1 MGEKE
6 GYVYSLWTGRFQ
18 CRKATIKQ
26 YPDDSRNRGLSYARF
41 ADDTC
46 IVVHKSPLLVYN
58 AIVWLENKDDNIA
71 AAILIEYQEKQI
83 AKLNEKILN
92 HKNKIQILKGG
103 IIK

>member
-18 CRKATIKQ
+18 CKKATIKQ

-41 ADDTC
+41 ADGTC
-46 IVVHKSPLLVYN
+46 IEVNISPLLVYN
-58 AIVWLENKDDNIA
+58 AIVWLEERDDITA
-71 AAILIEYQEKQI
+71 AGILVDYQEQQI
-83 AKLNEKILN
+83 AKLQEKISN
-92 HKNKIQILKGG
+92 HQHKIQILKGG

>member
-41 ADDTC
+41 VDGTC
-46 IVVHKSPLLVYN
+46 IEVNISPLLVHN
-58 AIVWLENKDDNIA
+58 AIVWLEERDDIVA
-71 AAILIEYQEKQI
+71 AGILVNYQEQQI
-83 AKLNEKILN
+83 AKLQEKISN
-92 HKNKIQILKGG
+92 YQHKIQILKGD
-103 IIK
+103 IK

>member
-41 ADDTC
+41 ADGTC
-46 IVVHKSPLLVYN
+46 IEVNISPLLVHN
-58 AIVWLENKDDNIA
+58 AIVWLEEKDDIIA
-71 AAILIEYQEKQI
+71 ASILIKYQEQQI

>member
-41 ADDTC
+41 ADGTC
-46 IVVHKSPLLVYN
+46 IEVNKSPLLVHN
-58 AIVWLENKDDNIA
+58 AIVWLEEKDDIIA
-71 AAILIEYQEKQI
+71 AAILIEYQEQQI
-83 AKLNEKILN
+83 SKLKEKIEN
-92 HKNKIQILKGG
+92 HKNKIQILRGD
-103 IIK
+103 IK